1 MSKQQLKLII
11 AGESFDVQVD
21 DYRIT
26 HQGFE
31 MSFGVDFE
39 FKQEDQRRLQA
50 AMYQWQEEKSDI
62 IIEGRSA

>member
-21 DYRIT
+21 DYRVT
-26 HQGFE
+26 TNGFN

-39 FKQEDQRRLQA
+39 FEEEDQRRLQA
-50 AMYQWQEEKSDI
+50 AMYQWQQEKSEI

>member
-11 AGESFDVQVD
+11 ADESFDVQVE
-21 DYRIT
+21 DYRAIT
-26 HQGFE
+26 NGFN

-39 FKQEDQRRLQA
+39 FKQEDQSRLQA
-50 AMYQWQEEKSDI
+50 AMYQWQQERSEI